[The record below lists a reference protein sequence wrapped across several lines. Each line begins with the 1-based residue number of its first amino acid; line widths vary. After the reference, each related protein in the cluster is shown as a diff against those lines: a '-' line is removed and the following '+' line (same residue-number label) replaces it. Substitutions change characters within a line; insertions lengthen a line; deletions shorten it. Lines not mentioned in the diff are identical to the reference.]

1 MNDHS
6 GELIIFKIP
15 LIGMG
20 GIATAE
26 DVIEMMLAGAT
37 AIEVG
42 AENLVN
48 PYACKQIIDDLPA
61 VMQKYGIQNLTDI
74 IGGAHN
80 G

>member
-1 MNDHS
+1 
-6 GELIIFKIP
+6 
-15 LIGMG
+15 
-20 GIATAE
+20 
-26 DVIEMMLAGAT
+26 MMLAGAT

-61 VMQKYGIQNLTDI
+61 AMEKYGINKLTDI
-74 IGGAHN
+74 IGGAHR